1 MMIRRGDKHPNAKL
15 TTDKV
20 YAILVWYWDDDLSQA
35 EIARKL
41 GVAECTVW
49 NVING
54 VSWKHITNE
63 RSTNETKSTACQ
75 QEN

>member
-1 MMIRRGDKHPNAKL
+1 MRTRRGERHPNARL

-20 YAILVWYWDDDLSQA
+20 YAILVWYWDDDMSQA

-54 VSWKHITNE
+54 VSWKHV
-63 RSTNETKSTACQ
+63 TKSSKGATTWEKTTAARR
-75 QEN
+75 